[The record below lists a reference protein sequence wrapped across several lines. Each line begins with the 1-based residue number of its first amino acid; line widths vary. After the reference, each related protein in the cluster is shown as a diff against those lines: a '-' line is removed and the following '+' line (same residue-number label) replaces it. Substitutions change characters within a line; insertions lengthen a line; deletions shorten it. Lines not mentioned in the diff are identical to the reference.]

1 MYKIQV
7 DHTDYPGF
15 LDCDVCA
22 QPHSG
27 NEGTRRPAARIVCLE
42 GREGGVLI
50 FSNPSS
56 NATIPARVAQIEI
69 PFPFF
74 YCFFLHEFQSQ
85 CTKSHFPASKKGKSQ
100 LPFYPFATLSFRK
113 KIGGACDTE
122 TNVLGET
129 PSNGTYGS
137 LSRAHRYLT
146 YGGSGVKLKRA

>member
-7 DHTDYPGF
+7 DHTDYPG
-15 LDCDVCA
+15 CA

-74 YCFFLHEFQSQ
+74 YCFFNRAAEGGRGSRTAFGFLNRAAVGWAVSCSAFGFLNRAAVGWAVS
-85 CTKSHFPASKKGKSQ
+85 CFAFGLFFFLTA
-100 LPFYPFATLSFRK
+100 LPKA
-113 KIGGACDTE
+113 GA
-122 TNVLGET
+122 VLEL
-129 PSNGTYGS
+129 PS
-137 LSRAHRYLT
+137 
-146 YGGSGVKLKRA
+146 VF